1 LIAICLSV
9 TQGTAES
16 SANMPHCLTLDTFE
30 SVLTNIGTGMDW
42 HRHQLLLGTKYS
54 RLRKRKSLIFVKVVN
69 VKTNKPGES
78 SKQKLET
85 KNFKSENYQSL
96 K

>member
-1 LIAICLSV
+1 
-9 TQGTAES
+9 
-16 SANMPHCLTLDTFE
+16 MPQNKIFLAHQVFLKLYFDPPRNFDIDPLFKR
-30 SVLTNIGTGMDW
+30 VLDW
-42 HRHQLLLGTKYS
+42 HRHQLLLCTKYA

-78 SKQKLET
+78 SKQKQKT

>member
-1 LIAICLSV
+1 
-9 TQGTAES
+9 
-16 SANMPHCLTLDTFE
+16 
-30 SVLTNIGTGMDW
+30 
-42 HRHQLLLGTKYS
+42 LGTKYA